1 MKQILYR
8 DAFGPILRL
17 LPGLSRYKKHEALI
31 FVMLLIHRI
40 CVTAIN
46 VMSAAL
52 VSRILIL
59 REVDQLACWM
69 LISLGLLVLSVGLSW
84 WLDMWFAHVYSYKI
98 IADLRVDLFDAINR
112 ISPAGLR
119 HRKTG
124 DVAAA
129 AMSDVEITEWFYAHT
144 VIDFLATHVANLI
157 FTIAMIILVGPSGL
171 ILLVVTTLIL
181 LVPILTLTLQT
192 KQGDK
197 IRRSLANQKGRC
209 LEMIQ
214 GSREIMSLG
223 LANLQLDAIR
233 DSTLEVQRHKRSY
246 LIRSGIEIAV
256 SQLMISAATIG
267 TLAWLLGLMHSGKV
281 NLASIPPAM
290 MLLSASCIAAL
301 SISSMLRKLGEVSG
315 ATSRYFELID
325 KPRQVHDH
333 GNTAEFTD
341 GLLSLEFR
349 DVCFQYDQARVIND
363 FSLLIPAGSS
373 VALVGRTGAGKST
386 LAALVVRLYEPQ
398 SGEIYID
405 GKRIDS
411 IPLKQLRQL
420 VTLVPQHPYIFRGT
434 IRDNLLMAK
443 PSASEDELW
452 QSLKIAQIMDTIRN
466 LPKQLDTVIGE
477 RGATLSGGQ
486 RQRLSLAQA
495 FLRNSSIVIFDE
507 SVSNL
512 DPKLEQELIEASR
525 FIYEGRTT
533 ITIAHRLST
542 IKSADCVAF
551 LHEGKLA
558 AFGPHSE
565 LIQHCEPYREFV
577 APTSAL
583 TDYLAS
589 SRDSNRYIREEVKN
603 DGCSNQEG

>member
-1 MKQILYR
+1 
-8 DAFGPILRL
+8 
-17 LPGLSRYKKHEALI
+17 
-31 FVMLLIHRI
+31 MLLIHRI

-52 VSRILIL
+52 VSRILIIG
-59 REVDQLACWM
+59 EVDQLAWWM
-69 LISLGLLVLSVGLSW
+69 VASLGLLVLSVGLSW

-144 VIDFLATHVANLI
+144 VIDFLATLVANLI
-157 FTIAMIILVGPSGL
+157 FTSVMIILVGPSGL
-171 ILLVVTTLIL
+171 ILLVVTSLIL

-192 KQGDK
+192 KQGDS

-267 TLAWLLGLMHSGKV
+267 TLAWLLGLRKV
-281 NLASIPPAM
+281 GRVDLAAIPPAM

-315 ATSRYFELID
+315 ATCRYFELLD
-325 KPRQVHDH
+325 KPRQVLDD
-333 GNTAEFTD
+333 GNTTEFTD

-349 DVCFQYDQARVIND
+349 DVCFQYDEARVLND

-386 LAALVVRLYEPQ
+386 LAALAVRLYEPQ
-398 SGEIYID
+398 SGEIRID

-452 QSLKIAQIMDTIRN
+452 QSLKIAQIINTIRE

-512 DPKLEQELIEASR
+512 DPKLEQELIAASR
-525 FIYEGRTT
+525 FIYDGRTT

-542 IKSADCVAF
+542 IKSADYVAF

-565 LIQHCEPYREFV
+565 LVQHCEPYREFV
-577 APTSAL
+577 APASAL

-589 SRDSNRYIREEVKN
+589 SRDSNRYKREEVKN

>member
-1 MKQILYR
+1 
-8 DAFGPILRL
+8 
-17 LPGLSRYKKHEALI
+17 
-31 FVMLLIHRI
+31 MLLIHRI

-52 VSRILIL
+52 VSRILIIG
-59 REVDQLACWM
+59 EVDQLAWWM
-69 LISLGLLVLSVGLSW
+69 VASLGLLVLSVGLSW

-144 VIDFLATHVANLI
+144 VIDFLATLVANLI
-157 FTIAMIILVGPSGL
+157 FTTVMIILVGPSGL
-171 ILLVVTTLIL
+171 ILLVVTSLIL

-192 KQGDK
+192 KQGES

-267 TLAWLLGLMHSGKV
+267 TLAWLLGLRKV
-281 NLASIPPAM
+281 GRVDLAAIPPAM

-315 ATSRYFELID
+315 ATSRYFELLD
-325 KPRQVHDH
+325 KPRQVLDD
-333 GNTAEFTD
+333 GKTAEFSD

-349 DVCFQYDQARVIND
+349 DVCFQYDEARVLND

-386 LAALVVRLYEPQ
+386 LAALAVRLYEPQ
-398 SGEIYID
+398 SGEIRID

-452 QSLKIAQIMDTIRN
+452 QSLKIAQIINTIRE
-466 LPKQLDTVIGE
+466 LPKQLDTIIGE

-512 DPKLEQELIEASR
+512 DPKLEQELIAASR
-525 FIYEGRTT
+525 FIYHGRTT

-542 IKSADCVAF
+542 IKSADYVAF

-558 AFGPHSE
+558 AFGPHNE
-565 LIQHCEPYREFV
+565 LVQYCAPYREFV
-577 APTSAL
+577 APASAL

-589 SRDSNRYIREEVKN
+589 SRDSNRYIGKEVKN

>member
-1 MKQILYR
+1 
-8 DAFGPILRL
+8 
-17 LPGLSRYKKHEALI
+17 
-31 FVMLLIHRI
+31 MLLIHRI

-52 VSRILIL
+52 VSRILIIG
-59 REVDQLACWM
+59 EVDQLAWWM
-69 LISLGLLVLSVGLSW
+69 VASLGLLVLSVGLSW

-98 IADLRVDLFDAINR
+98 IADLRVDLFDAIDR

-144 VIDFLATHVANLI
+144 VIDFLATLVANLI
-157 FTIAMIILVGPSGL
+157 FTSVMIILVGPSGL
-171 ILLVVTTLIL
+171 ILLVVTSLIL

-192 KQGDK
+192 KQGDS

-267 TLAWLLGLMHSGKV
+267 TLAWLLGLRKV
-281 NLASIPPAM
+281 GRVDLAAIPPAM

-315 ATSRYFELID
+315 ATSRYFELLD
-325 KPRQVHDH
+325 KPRQVLDD

-349 DVCFQYDQARVIND
+349 NVCFQYDEARVLND

-386 LAALVVRLYEPQ
+386 LAALAVRLYEPQ
-398 SGEIYID
+398 SGEIRID

-452 QSLKIAQIMDTIRN
+452 QSLKIAQIINTIRE

-512 DPKLEQELIEASR
+512 DPKLEQELIAASR

-542 IKSADCVAF
+542 IKSADYVAF

-558 AFGPHSE
+558 AFGPHNE
-565 LIQHCEPYREFV
+565 LVQHCEPYREFV
-577 APTSAL
+577 APASAL

-589 SRDSNRYIREEVKN
+589 NRDSNRYIGEEVKN

>member
-1 MKQILYR
+1 
-8 DAFGPILRL
+8 
-17 LPGLSRYKKHEALI
+17 
-31 FVMLLIHRI
+31 MLLIHRI

-52 VSRILIL
+52 VSRILIIG
-59 REVDQLACWM
+59 EVDQLAWWM
-69 LISLGLLVLSVGLSW
+69 VASLGLLVLSVGLSW

-144 VIDFLATHVANLI
+144 VIDFLATLVANLI
-157 FTIAMIILVGPSGL
+157 FTSVMIILVGPSGL
-171 ILLVVTTLIL
+171 ILLVVTSLIL

-192 KQGDK
+192 KQGDS

-267 TLAWLLGLMHSGKV
+267 TLAWLLGLRKV
-281 NLASIPPAM
+281 GRVDLAAIPPAM

-315 ATSRYFELID
+315 ATCRYFELLD
-325 KPRQVHDH
+325 KPRQVLDD

-349 DVCFQYDQARVIND
+349 DVCFQYDEARVLND

-386 LAALVVRLYEPQ
+386 LAALAVRLYEPQ
-398 SGEIYID
+398 SGEIRID

-452 QSLKIAQIMDTIRN
+452 QSLKIAQIINTIRE

-512 DPKLEQELIEASR
+512 DPKLEQELIAASR
-525 FIYEGRTT
+525 FIYDGRTT

-542 IKSADCVAF
+542 IKSADYVAF

-565 LIQHCEPYREFV
+565 LVQHCEPYREFV
-577 APTSAL
+577 APASAL

-589 SRDSNRYIREEVKN
+589 SRDSNRYKREEVKN

>member
-1 MKQILYR
+1 
-8 DAFGPILRL
+8 
-17 LPGLSRYKKHEALI
+17 
-31 FVMLLIHRI
+31 
-40 CVTAIN
+40 
-46 VMSAAL
+46 
-52 VSRILIL
+52 
-59 REVDQLACWM
+59 
-69 LISLGLLVLSVGLSW
+69 
-84 WLDMWFAHVYSYKI
+84 
-98 IADLRVDLFDAINR
+98 
-112 ISPAGLR
+112 
-119 HRKTG
+119 
-124 DVAAA
+124 
-129 AMSDVEITEWFYAHT
+129 MSDVEITEWFYDHT
-144 VIDFLATHVANLI
+144 VIDFLATLVANLI
-157 FTIAMIILVGPSGL
+157 FTSVMIILVGPSGL
-171 ILLVVTTLIL
+171 ILLVVTSLIL

-192 KQGDK
+192 KQGDS

-267 TLAWLLGLMHSGKV
+267 TLAWLLGLRKV
-281 NLASIPPAM
+281 GRVDLAAIPTAM

-315 ATSRYFELID
+315 ATCRYFELLD
-325 KPRQVHDH
+325 KPRQVLDD

-349 DVCFQYDQARVIND
+349 DVCFQYDEARVLND

-386 LAALVVRLYEPQ
+386 LAALAVRLYEPQ
-398 SGEIYID
+398 SGEIRID

-452 QSLKIAQIMDTIRN
+452 QSLKIAQIINTIRE

-512 DPKLEQELIEASR
+512 DPKLEQELIAASR
-525 FIYEGRTT
+525 FIYDGRTT

-542 IKSADCVAF
+542 IKSADYVAF

-565 LIQHCEPYREFV
+565 LVQHCEPYREFV
-577 APTSAL
+577 APASAL

-589 SRDSNRYIREEVKN
+589 SRDSNRYKREEVKN

>member
-1 MKQILYR
+1 
-8 DAFGPILRL
+8 
-17 LPGLSRYKKHEALI
+17 
-31 FVMLLIHRI
+31 MLLIHRI

-52 VSRILIL
+52 VSRILIIG
-59 REVDQLACWM
+59 EVDQLAWWM
-69 LISLGLLVLSVGLSW
+69 VASLGLLVLSVGLSW

-144 VIDFLATHVANLI
+144 VIDFLATLVANLI
-157 FTIAMIILVGPSGL
+157 FTSVMIILVGPSGL
-171 ILLVVTTLIL
+171 ILLVVTSLIL

-192 KQGDK
+192 KQGES

-267 TLAWLLGLMHSGKV
+267 TLAWLLGLRKV
-281 NLASIPPAM
+281 GRVDLAAIPPAM

-315 ATSRYFELID
+315 ATCRYFELLD
-325 KPRQVHDH
+325 KPRQVLDD
-333 GNTAEFTD
+333 GKTAEFSD

-349 DVCFQYDQARVIND
+349 DVCFQYDEARVLND

-386 LAALVVRLYEPQ
+386 LAALAVRLYEPQ
-398 SGEIYID
+398 SGEIRID

-452 QSLKIAQIMDTIRN
+452 QSLKIAQIINTIRE

-512 DPKLEQELIEASR
+512 DPKLEQELIAASR
-525 FIYEGRTT
+525 FIYDGRTT

-542 IKSADCVAF
+542 IKSADYVAF

-565 LIQHCEPYREFV
+565 LVQHCEPYREFV
-577 APTSAL
+577 APASAL

-589 SRDSNRYIREEVKN
+589 SRDSNRYKREEVKN